1 MAGLTRRTQA
11 WRDSGRFVEAGG
23 HQIFLREREGL
34 GPPILFLH
42 GYPSSS
48 FDWWRLLEALPG
60 RRAVSFDFLG
70 FGLSDKPREH
80 LYPLLAQADLAEEIA
95 RQTNLERCL
104 LVALDMGASVATEL
118 LARDLEGRLGLRLDA
133 VLLLNGSMILE
144 RASLTV
150 SQRILRGPL
159 GPLLARLSRAFL
171 FRAQFARI
179 FSPAHPLERE
189 EADDQWSL
197 LAHRQGNR
205 IVDRLTHYL
214 HERMI
219 FAPRWHGAL
228 RDWPGRLELA
238 WGMRDP
244 VAVEAVLDA
253 VLALR
258 PHAKVTRFPALGH
271 YPQVEDP
278 AAVAAVLAALA
289 ARINGNSMT
298 GANAPAPARR

>member
-23 HQIFLREREGL
+23 HRIFLREREGF
-34 GPPILFLH
+34 GPPI
-42 GYPSSS
+42 
-48 FDWWRLLEALPG
+48 
-60 RRAVSFDFLG
+60 
-70 FGLSDKPREH
+70 
-80 LYPLLAQADLAEEIA
+80 
-95 RQTNLERCL
+95 
-104 LVALDMGASVATEL
+104 
-118 LARDLEGRLGLRLDA
+118 
-133 VLLLNGSMILE
+133 
-144 RASLTV
+144 
-150 SQRILRGPL
+150 
-159 GPLLARLSRAFL
+159 
-171 FRAQFARI
+171 ARI

-244 VAVEAVLDA
+244 VVVEAVLDA

-289 ARINGNSMT
+289 ALDQLKFNDRC
-298 GANAPAPARR
+298 